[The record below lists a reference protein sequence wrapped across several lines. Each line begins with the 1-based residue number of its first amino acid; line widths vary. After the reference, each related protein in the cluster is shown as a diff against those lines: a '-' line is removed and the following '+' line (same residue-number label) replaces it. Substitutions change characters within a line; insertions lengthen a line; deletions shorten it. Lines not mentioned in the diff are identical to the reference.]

1 MSHLGN
7 AEPPTSKRARM
18 VEVIMGIEIFDD
30 SIGQSIKAKLMNH
43 AMTQYKTPQKQL
55 EEAINRTHL
64 IVECSRMSMVEA
76 LESEVSVMLFRNVDA
91 DEALV
96 PISFIAGVMHAID
109 VLKGVNSIIDN

>member
-7 AEPPTSKRARM
+7 AKPPTSKRARM
-18 VEVIMGIEIFDD
+18 VEVIMGVEIFDD

-43 AMTQYKTPQKQL
+43 AISQYKTPPKQL
-55 EEAINRTHL
+55 EEAIDRTHL

-96 PISFIAGVMHAID
+96 PISFIAGVLHAID